1 MCDVHSSVQT
11 EAFVRPAPETTAA
24 VNTWLAEHNISA
36 KNISPAGD
44 WLAFSIP
51 VSKASQLFA
60 TEFGMF
66 MHTATGREAIRAL
79 EYSIP
84 ADLAAH
90 INFVHP
96 TVS

>member
-1 MCDVHSSVQT
+1 MQT
-11 EAFVRPAPETTAA
+11 EAFVRPSQETLTAA
-24 VNTWLAEHNISA
+24 NAWLAEHNISA
-36 KNISPAGD
+36 KNISAAGD

-51 VSKASQLFA
+51 VSKANQLFA
-60 TEFGMF
+60 TTFGVF
-66 MHTATGREAIRAL
+66 KHTATGRKATRAL

-90 INFVHP
+90 VALVHP